1 MERYTCCGL
10 YTYKSVKK
18 INRVIKYSFEYIKGS
33 IFYILRFWLRNRE
46 MRYVKKTVEFSQIVD
61 YEERQKGLS

>member
-33 IFYILRFWLRNRE
+33 ILYIKILASEQGNAVCE
-46 MRYVKKTVEFSQIVD
+46 KTVELSQFVD

>member
-10 YTYKSVKK
+10 YTYKSVKR
-18 INRVIKYSFEYIKGS
+18 INRVIKYSFGYIKGS
-33 IFYILRFWLRNRE
+33 IFYIFKILASEQGNAVCE
-46 MRYVKKTVEFSQIVD
+46 KTVELSQFVD